1 MTLYTLI
8 KFLHILFATVLFGT
22 GLGIAYFMFRSHS
35 TENLHEK
42 YYAARHTFLADTV
55 FTLPAVLLQPITGF
69 WLLAQT
75 GYNPTSDWL
84 LVTYCIYFIAGMCW
98 LPVVW
103 IQLRLKNILAECLE
117 HNVLLPPRYH
127 TLFTCWFLL
136 GWPAF
141 IALVIVSAL
150 MVTKIQ

>member
-1 MTLYTLI
+1 MTLYTSI
-8 KFLHILFATVLFGT
+8 KLLHILFATILFGT

-35 TENLHEK
+35 TENLQIK
-42 YYAARHTFLADTV
+42 YSAARSTLKADTA
-55 FTLPAVLLQPITGF
+55 FTLPAILLQPLTGF

-84 LVTYCIYFIAGMCW
+84 VVTYCFYFFAGMCW

-103 IQLRLKNILAECLE
+103 IQLKLKNILAECLE
-117 HNVLLPPRYH
+117 NNELLPPYYH

-141 IALVIVSAL
+141 IALVIISAL
-150 MVTKIQ
+150 MITKIQ